1 MAQAI
6 HLSSPGRKGPFVKV
20 NCASIP
26 PTLVESEL
34 FGHEKGAF
42 TGATEKRKGRF
53 EQADGGTIFLDE
65 IGELPLTMQV
75 KLLRVLQERE
85 FETVGSS
92 TPVKVNIRVVASTNR
107 HLEKE
112 IAEGNFRLDLYY
124 RLNVFPITLP
134 PLRC

>member
-1 MAQAI
+1 
-6 HLSSPGRKGPFVKV
+6 
-20 NCASIP
+20 
-26 PTLVESEL
+26 
-34 FGHEKGAF
+34 
-42 TGATEKRKGRF
+42 
-53 EQADGGTIFLDE
+53 
-65 IGELPLTMQV
+65 MQV

-92 TPVKVNIRVVASTNR
+92 TPVKVNIRVVAATNR

-112 IAEGNFRLDLYY
+112 VAEGNFRLDLYY